1 MRTIA
6 QILQE
11 TRTIAVVGLSPRP
24 ERDSHDVAQ
33 YLQRQGYR
41 IIPVNP
47 NIDAVLGERAYPDL
61 LSIPEPI
68 DMVDVFRRS
77 EEVEPIAE
85 QAVAIGAKVLWLQLD
100 VINEAAAAIATAG
113 GLDVVMDRCTLR
125 EHQRLQG

>member
-61 LSIPEPI
+61 LSIPEAI

-125 EHQRLQG
+125 EHQRLQE

>member
-1 MRTIA
+1 M
-6 QILQE
+6 
-11 TRTIAVVGLSPRP
+11 VGLSPRP

>member
-6 QILQE
+6 QILHE

-24 ERDSHDVAQ
+24 ERDSHDVAR

-100 VINEAAAAIATAG
+100 VVNEAAAAVATAG
-113 GLDVVMDRCTLR
+113 GLDVVMDRCTLQ

>member
-125 EHQRLQG
+125 EHQRLQE